1 VTGLRRCPTSPAIA
15 IPTVLVVFGATGD
28 LMDGKI
34 APALYHLHERGR
46 LPERFRVVGFAR
58 RDLGDEAFRG
68 TVGASVRGH
77 HVRVPDEADLTGF
90 LSGVSFVKGAFEDPE
105 AFSRLAESLRAIDS
119 EWGACS
125 NKLFF
130 LAVPPSDYGPI
141 IGNLA
146 GSGLTAACSAA
157 AGEGGWTCVIVEKPF
172 GSDGR
177 SARGLDASLGTL
189 FEERQIYRIDHY
201 LAKEMLQGIMNF
213 RFSNNLLEPSWSRRA
228 ISRIEIDLLETIGV
242 ESRGAFYDSVGALR
256 DVGQNHLLQ
265 MLALITMARPASSG
279 AEAIRASRAA
289 ALEALRPLTPEEV
302 RTSTFRGQY
311 DGYLDIAG
319 VSPGS
324 TTETFFKVA
333 TVLQSQEWR
342 GVPVIMRA
350 GKRIDK
356 ARKRIISAYAQP
368 EMCLCEGVTGIE
380 NRVTFEL
387 EPVDSIKI
395 AFWTK
400 KPGFEARLEKRDFD
414 FFLYEKEE
422 KTQYVEEYAKL
433 LSDVFAGD
441 QTLFVSKRE
450 VMAMWEFV
458 DPIEAGWAEEGF
470 PLFVYRPG
478 TAEPLA
484 ASEIMEQ
491 APSSMPPMLREIGMV
506 GLGKMGSGLTL
517 NLVDHDWRVVGFDRT
532 PAVAD
537 ALASEAVEPAHT
549 LAELVAQLEPPR
561 VVWLMVPAGDPVD
574 QVLFGEGGLAAA
586 LQDGDTVIDGGNSHF
601 ADDAAR
607 RDRLAAKG
615 IRFVDVGVSGGPS
628 GARWGACLLV
638 GGTAEDFARMSLL
651 WADLAVDG
659 GYAHFEGTGAG
670 HFVKMVH
677 NGIEYGM
684 MQAIAE
690 GFTVLKSSPYSLDLS
705 DAAAV
710 YDRGSVIESRL
721 VGWLDKALQM
731 HGEEL
736 SDVSGTVG
744 HTGEAEWMVD
754 AARDAGIKARVI
766 EEALAFRVATQEHPD
781 WTGRVLSALREQFG
795 KHSVDPRR

>member
-1 VTGLRRCPTSPAIA
+1 
-15 IPTVLVVFGATGD
+15 
-28 LMDGKI
+28 
-34 APALYHLHERGR
+34 
-46 LPERFRVVGFAR
+46 
-58 RDLGDEAFRG
+58 
-68 TVGASVRGH
+68 
-77 HVRVPDEADLTGF
+77 
-90 LSGVSFVKGAFEDPE
+90 
-105 AFSRLAESLRAIDS
+105 
-119 EWGACS
+119 
-125 NKLFF
+125 
-130 LAVPPSDYGPI
+130 
-141 IGNLA
+141 
-146 GSGLTAACSAA
+146 
-157 AGEGGWTCVIVEKPF
+157 
-172 GSDGR
+172 
-177 SARGLDASLGTL
+177 
-189 FEERQIYRIDHY
+189 
-201 LAKEMLQGIMNF
+201 
-213 RFSNNLLEPSWSRRA
+213 
-228 ISRIEIDLLETIGV
+228 
-242 ESRGAFYDSVGALR
+242 
-256 DVGQNHLLQ
+256 
-265 MLALITMARPASSG
+265 
-279 AEAIRASRAA
+279 
-289 ALEALRPLTPEEV
+289 LRPLTRDEV
-302 RTSTFRGQY
+302 RTSTFRAQY
-311 DGYLDIAG
+311 EGYLGVAG
-319 VSPGS
+319 VSPVS

-356 ARKRIISAYAQP
+356 ARKRIITAYAQP
-368 EMCLCEGVTGIE
+368 DMCLCEGVTGIE
-380 NRVTFEL
+380 NRVTFEI

-433 LSDVFAGD
+433 LSDVFVGD

-450 VMAMWEFV
+450 VMAMWDFV
-458 DPIEAGWAEEGF
+458 DPIEAGWSEESF
-470 PLFVYRPG
+470 PLFIYGPD

-484 ASEIMEQ
+484 ASEIMEE
-491 APSSMPPMLREIGMV
+491 APSSMPPMRREIGMV
-506 GLGKMGSGLTL
+506 GLGKMGSGLAL
-517 NLVDHDWRVVGFDRT
+517 NLVDHDWRVVAFDRT
-532 PAVAD
+532 PEAAD
-537 ALASEAVEPAHT
+537 ALASEAIEPAHT
-549 LAELVAQLEPPR
+549 LSELAAQLEAPR
-561 VVWLMVPAGDPVD
+561 VVWLMVPAGAPVD
-574 QVLFGEGGLAAA
+574 EVLFGKDGLAVA
-586 LQDGDTVIDGGNSHF
+586 LEAGDTVIDGGNSHF
-601 ADDAAR
+601 TDDSAR
-607 RDRLAAKG
+607 RDRLAALG

-638 GGTAEDFARMSLL
+638 GGTAEDFARTTLL

-690 GFTVLKSSPYSLDLS
+690 GFTVLKTSPFSLDLS

-736 SDVSGTVG
+736 EDVSGAVG

-754 AARDAGIKARVI
+754 AARDAGVKARVI
-766 EEALAFRVATQEHPD
+766 EEALAFRVATEEHPD

-795 KHSVDPRR
+795 RHSVDPKS

>member
-1 VTGLRRCPTSPAIA
+1 M
-15 IPTVLVVFGATGD
+15 VFGATGD

-34 APALYHLHERGR
+34 GPALYHLHERGR
-46 LPERFRVVGFAR
+46 LPSRFRVVGFAR
-58 RDLGDEAFRG
+58 RGLTDEAFRDS
-68 TVGASVRGH
+68 VRASVRGH
-77 HVRVPDEADLTGF
+77 HAHAPDETDLSAF
-90 LSGVSFVKGAFEDPE
+90 LSAVSYVRGFFEEPE
-105 AFSRLAESLRAIDS
+105 GFSRLADHLRAIDD
-119 EWGACS
+119 EWGTCS
-125 NKLFF
+125 NKIFF
-130 LAVPPSDYGPI
+130 LAVPPAHYGPI
-141 IGNLA
+141 VGNLA
-146 GSGLTAACSAA
+146 GRGLTAPCSAA
-157 AGEGGWTCVIVEKPF
+157 PGEGGWTCLIVEKPF
-172 GSDGR
+172 GRDGR
-177 SARGLDASLGTL
+177 SARELDESLSTL

-242 ESRGAFYDSVGALR
+242 ESRGAFYDSVGAMR

-265 MLALITMARPASSG
+265 MLALVTMGRPASG
-279 AEAIRASRAA
+279 DADAIRASRAA
-289 ALEALRPLTPEEV
+289 ALEALRPLTPDEV
-302 RTSTFRGQY
+302 RTSTFRAQY

-319 VSPGS
+319 VKPGS
-324 TTETFFKVA
+324 TTETFFKLDI
-333 TVLQSQEWR
+333 VLQSQEWR
-342 GVPVIMRA
+342 GVPVVMRA

-368 EMCLCEGVTGIE
+368 EMCLCDGVTSIE
-380 NRVTFEL
+380 NRVTFEI

-400 KPGFEARLEKRDFD
+400 KPGFEAKLERRDFD

-433 LSDVFAGD
+433 LSDVFLGD

-450 VMAMWEFV
+450 VQAMWDFV
-458 DPIEAGWAEEGF
+458 DPIEAGWAAGDV
-470 PLFVYRPG
+470 PLFIYRPD

-491 APSSMPPMLREIGMV
+491 APSAMPPMLREIGMV
-506 GLGKMGSGLTL
+506 GLGKMGSGLAL
-517 NLVDHDWRVVGFDRT
+517 NLVDHDWRVVAYDRT
-532 PAVAD
+532 AETAD
-537 ALASEAVEPAHT
+537 ALASEAVEPART
-549 LAELVAQLEPPR
+549 LADLVAQLETPR
-561 VVWLMVPAGDPVD
+561 VVWLMVPAGEPVD
-574 QVLFGEGGLAAA
+574 EVLFGTDGLAGL
-586 LQDGDTVIDGGNSHF
+586 LQAGDTVVDGGNSHF
-601 ADDAAR
+601 TDDAAR
-607 RDRLAAKG
+607 RERLAAHG

-628 GARWGACLLV
+628 GARSGACLLV
-638 GGTAEDFARMSLL
+638 GGTAEDFARLTVL

-659 GYAHFEGTGAG
+659 GYAHFEGVGAG

-690 GFTVLKSSPYSLDLS
+690 GFTVLKTSPFSLDLS

-721 VGWLDKALQM
+721 VEWLDRAFQM
-731 HGEEL
+731 HGEGL
-736 SDVSGTVG
+736 DDVSGTVG
-744 HTGEAEWMVD
+744 HTGEAAWMVD
-754 AARDAGIKARVI
+754 AAREAGVKARVI

-795 KHSVDPRR
+795 RHSVGPTA